1 MTVVAAT
8 VSDYTPP
15 EIQSSNCSRRDDRS
29 LLYRV
34 LAMTN
39 LKKALLPYGTTS
51 SSPPIVL
58 PDTALFLSERGSLTK
73 NYFENAVELLNR
85 EYQAIRSLA
94 ALNEL
99 VYNASYNFVP
109 RVGQTY
115 HLYKKTD
122 GCYLLSM
129 IESWTAYEF
138 VVSVEYTA
146 DSVWKDISVR

>member
-1 MTVVAAT
+1 MIQEWSKIATDHVAGKSLNTQGFTMTG
-8 VSDYTPP
+8 
-15 EIQSSNCSRRDDRS
+15 
-29 LLYRV
+29 
-34 LAMTN
+34 

-85 EYQAIRSLA
+85 EYEAIKSLA

-99 VYNASYNFVP
+99 VYKSSYNFVP
-109 RVGQTY
+109 RVGQQY

-122 GCYLLSM
+122 DSYLLSM
-129 IESWTAYEF
+129 IENWAAHEF

-146 DSVWKDISVR
+146 DSVWKDVSSF

>member
-1 MTVVAAT
+1 
-8 VSDYTPP
+8 
-15 EIQSSNCSRRDDRS
+15 
-29 LLYRV
+29 
-34 LAMTN
+34 MTN

-51 SSPPIVL
+51 SSPSIVL

-85 EYQAIRSLA
+85 EYEAIRRLA

-109 RVGQTY
+109 RVGQRY
-115 HLYKKTD
+115 HLYRKVD
-122 GCYLLSM
+122 GSYLLSM

-146 DSVWKDISVR
+146 DSVWKDITAL